1 MTNTK
6 TLFELAQE
14 NEDKTFDEIIA
25 KQDAREQFVK
35 QIDYLALEKSRLEGQ
50 TILFKEAVEST
61 SEAFKISKSE
71 ITKLVAAITKDK
83 LDETLETTIRFAD
96 CLEII
101 KGVDGGEGCEND

>member
-1 MTNTK
+1 MM
-6 TLFELAQE
+6 LRL
-14 NEDKTFDEIIA
+14 I
-25 KQDAREQFVK
+25 
-35 QIDYLALEKSRLEGQ
+35 LEGQ

-61 SEAFKISKSE
+61 SEGFKISKSE

-101 KGVDGGEGCEND
+101 KGVDNGDEND

>member
-1 MTNTK
+1 M
-6 TLFELAQE
+6 
-14 NEDKTFDEIIA
+14 
-25 KQDAREQFVK
+25 
-35 QIDYLALEKSRLEGQ
+35 IDYSQGNDFDLNLQ

-101 KGVDGGEGCEND
+101 KGVDGGEDENI